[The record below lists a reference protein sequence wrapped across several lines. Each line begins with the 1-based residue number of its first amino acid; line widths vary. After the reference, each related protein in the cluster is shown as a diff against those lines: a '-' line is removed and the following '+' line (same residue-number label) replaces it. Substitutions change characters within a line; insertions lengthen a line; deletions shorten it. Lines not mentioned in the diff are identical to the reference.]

1 MLLHKTKASV
11 AVSLLPLHIVFSQQI
26 SLSYLCTNMV
36 TSCELHNF
44 DNIMRLLY
52 RFDEQGEA
60 HVYCIFAPSTVVK
73 IQVTGQDEILQ
84 VVKSQDPLTLP

>member
-1 MLLHKTKASV
+1 MLQVVVLLHKKKASV
-11 AVSLLPLHIVFSQQI
+11 AVSLLALHIVFSQRI
-26 SLSYLCTNMV
+26 SLSYLFTNMV
-36 TSCELHNF
+36 TSYKLHNF

-60 HVYCIFAPSTVVK
+60 PVCCIFIPSTVVK

-84 VVKSQDPLTLP
+84 VIKS

>member
-1 MLLHKTKASV
+1 MLLHKKKASV
-11 AVSLLPLHIVFSQQI
+11 AVSLLALHIVFSQQI
-26 SLSYLCTNMV
+26 SLSYLCTIMV
-36 TSCELHNF
+36 NFCKLHNF

-60 HVYCIFAPSTVVK
+60 PVCCVFTPSTVVK

-84 VVKSQDPLTLP
+84 VVKS

>member
-1 MLLHKTKASV
+1 MLLHKKKASV
-11 AVSLLPLHIVFSQQI
+11 AVSLLALHIVFSQRM

-36 TSCELHNF
+36 TSCKLHNY
-44 DNIMRLLY
+44 DDIMTLLY

-60 HVYCIFAPSTVVK
+60 PVCCIFVPSTVVK

-84 VVKSQDPLTLP
+84 VVKS

>member
-1 MLLHKTKASV
+1 MLLHKKKASV
-11 AVSLLPLHIVFSQQI
+11 AVSLLALHTVFSQRI

-36 TSCELHNF
+36 TSCKLHNF
-44 DNIMRLLY
+44 DNMITLLY

-60 HVYCIFAPSTVVK
+60 SVCCIFAPSTVVK

-84 VVKSQDPLTLP
+84 VVKS